1 MQNECPDF
9 KRLDRIELKLDK
21 VAELLIA
28 FARTEEKVIG
38 LEDDKKE
45 MMRSVDDIEHRIVAL
60 EQLVGLNT
68 RTVDSVHKVVWVIM
82 TAVLTAFVAYI
93 LSWTPA
99 G

>member
-45 MMRSVDDIEHRIVAL
+45 MMKSVDDIEHRIVAL

>member
-1 MQNECPDF
+1 MPNECPDY

-45 MMRSVDDIEHRIVAL
+45 IMKSVDDIEHRIVAL

-93 LSWTPA
+93 LSWPPV

>member
-1 MQNECPDF
+1 MPNECPDY

-45 MMRSVDDIEHRIVAL
+45 IMKSVDDIEHRIVAL

-93 LSWTPA
+93 LSWTPVR
-99 G
+99 

>member
-1 MQNECPDF
+1 MPNECPDY

-45 MMRSVDDIEHRIVAL
+45 IMKSVDDIEHRIVAL

>member
-1 MQNECPDF
+1 MPNECPDF

-45 MMRSVDDIEHRIVAL
+45 IMKSVDDIEHRIVAL

-93 LSWTPA
+93 LSWTPVR
-99 G
+99 

>member
-1 MQNECPDF
+1 MPNECPDF

-45 MMRSVDDIEHRIVAL
+45 IMKSVDDIEHRIVAL